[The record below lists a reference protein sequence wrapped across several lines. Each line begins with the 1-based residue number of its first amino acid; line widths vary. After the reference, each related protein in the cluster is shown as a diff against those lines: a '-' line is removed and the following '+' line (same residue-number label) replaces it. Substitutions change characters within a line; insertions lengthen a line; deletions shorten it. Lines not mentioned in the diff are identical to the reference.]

1 MVRELHLRRWGRAFA
16 RACQANVGQRTG
28 TMDAAVQLAKE
39 TPASPDVAEVS
50 GKSLKN
56 FGWLPCQ
63 LSLEIPVVAF
73 TVGDLLRLG
82 KDSIVET
89 ACPSANDIPLRVNGE
104 LVAWAEFEVTGS
116 RLAVRITE
124 LA

>member
-1 MVRELHLRRWGRAFA
+1 M
-16 RACQANVGQRTG
+16 N
-28 TMDAAVQLAKE
+28 AAVQVAREMTPNAIAEPTLDLAK
-39 TPASPDVAEVS
+39 
-50 GKSLKN
+50 K

-63 LSLEIPVVAF
+63 LSLDIPVVKF

-82 KDSIVET
+82 KESIVET
-89 ACPSANDIPLRVNGE
+89 ACQSTSDIPLRANG
-104 LVAWAEFEVTGS
+104 LLIAWTEFEVIGN

>member
-1 MVRELHLRRWGRAFA
+1 
-16 RACQANVGQRTG
+16 
-28 TMDAAVQLAKE
+28 MDAAVQMAKE
-39 TPASPDVAEVS
+39 KQASPILDG
-50 GKSLKN
+50 GKDPVEN

-63 LSLEIPVVAF
+63 LSLEIPVINFA
-73 TVGDLLRLG
+73 VGDLLRLD

-89 ACPSANDIPLRVNGE
+89 ACHSTSDIPLRVNGL
-104 LVAWAEFEVTGS
+104 LVGWTEFEVIGS